1 MRKASLSDDRG
12 GCADG
17 PTVQLQGSGTADR
30 GLYFTRQQ
38 HDSPHDNKTVIK
50 IFDVPIDPLLYQSV
64 INIIDMAQVWGTSS
78 RRHGISCYFMALLL
92 TYLPTVIFNT
102 LFLFT
107 VKNGEIRHPT
117 RSAQRRKKNR
127 RRLQ

>member
-1 MRKASLSDDRG
+1 MTVVAVL
-12 GCADG
+12 
-17 PTVQLQGSGTADR
+17 TVQLQGSGMADR

-38 HDSPHDNKTVIK
+38 HDSRHDNKTVIK
-50 IFDVPIDPLLYQSV
+50 IFDVPIDSLLYQSV

-78 RRHGISCYFMALLL
+78 RRSGISCYFMALLL

-107 VKNGEIRHPT
+107 VKNVESGTQQAI
-117 RSAQRRKKNR
+117 RSAQ
-127 RRLQ
+127 